1 MRGRSLTAAMAA
13 SVVLGLPA
21 VASAAQSIDGITAG
35 ADSFDARAKPGATP
49 TAAQRDAAAALV
61 ARAGA
66 GTRVTWDRR
75 FGTPRTIFDAKGYLT
90 GPAAGAPADVAR
102 AWLNDNRAA
111 FGLSAADLAA
121 PPAPPGPPP

>member
-13 SVVLGLPA
+13 SIVLGLPA

-35 ADSFDARAKPGATP
+35 ADSFDARAKTLAKP

-75 FGTPRTIFDAKGYLT
+75 FGKPRTIFDARGSLPA
-90 GPAAGAPADVAR
+90 PAAGAPADVAR
-102 AWLNDNRAA
+102 AWIDANRAA
-111 FGLSAADLAA
+111 FGLLA
-121 PPAPPGPPP
+121 

>member
-1 MRGRSLTAAMAA
+1 MRGRSLAAAMAA
-13 SVVLGLPA
+13 SVVLGFPA
-21 VASAAQSIDGITAG
+21 AGPAAPRIAGITAA
-35 ADSFDARAKPGATP
+35 ADPFDARAKTVARP

-75 FGTPRTIFDAKGYLT
+75 LGTPRTIIDARGSLA
-90 GPAAGAPADVAR
+90 GPAAGAPVDVAR

-111 FGLSAADLAA
+111 FGLTAADVAALAV
-121 PPAPPGPPP
+121 